1 MKNSEIIR
9 NLKCVILFMVGLL
22 FGMGVLSWLDM
33 LFSK

>member
-1 MKNSEIIR
+1 MRRSEIIR

-33 LFSK
+33 LFAK